1 MILARDV
8 CLKEVM
14 YTLKDFKNAKTEIHK
29 VFYF

>member
-8 CLKEVM
+8 CLKEAM
-14 YTLKDFKNAKTEIHK
+14 YTLEDFKNAKTEIHK